1 VAEAKYVKVK
11 RYYFEK
17 EAQVTQ
23 LQNTVAHQRMA
34 VSRTV
39 LDDNEYSARF
49 SRLDGA
55 IKELAFSIRK
65 DWKTVP
71 DWLHPS
77 VNEDAVTVG
86 TKEMTGVGR
95 AVISRWIAEEIF
107 ERYFHPGLERTL
119 SERLK
124 TIEWNL
130 RRQQPQAFNE
140 EDKENQL
147 ARISNWRR
155 TTLDGLSDIIQSK
168 SALENQ
174 GHLADYLVEKLL
186 ATLQCDLKDPPPP
199 ELPHGV
205 RTIVEN
211 AINIIEKIP
220 QEARDIVV
228 DYIVPGTPLS
238 DVNMRVETGLPP
250 LIRPLGKEHSP
261 STERGRDSTEDMDVD
276 KESSNS
282 PLGGD
287 PKTSP
292 PHFPQNREQRK
303 KYPFGNLMSKKSA
316 TPAPPSSSDTRP
328 VSNTDATKDR
338 DEQSPSE
345 KRSRV
350 RFATFVAVD
359 VRGRGPNNVLMP
371 APVFTLES

>member
-1 VAEAKYVKVK
+1 
-11 RYYFEK
+11 
-17 EAQVTQ
+17 
-23 LQNTVAHQRMA
+23 MA

-55 IKELAFSIRK
+55 IKELSFSIRK

-95 AVISRWIAEEIF
+95 AVISRWIADEIF
-107 ERYFHPGLERTL
+107 DRYFHPGLERTF

-130 RRQQPQAFNE
+130 RRQQTQTFNE
-140 EDKENQL
+140 DDKENQL

-155 TTLDGLSDIIQSK
+155 TTLDGLSDLIQSK
-168 SALENQ
+168 SAPESQ
-174 GHLADYLVEKLL
+174 AHLADYLVEKLL
-186 ATLQCDLKDPPPP
+186 ATLQCDLKEPPPP

-228 DYIVPGTPLS
+228 DYIVPGTPVS
-238 DVNMRVETGLPP
+238 DVNMKVETGLPP
-250 LIRPLGKEHSP
+250 LTRPLSKELTSLI
-261 STERGRDSTEDMDVD
+261 ERGHDSTEDMDVD
-276 KESSNS
+276 KETSNS
-282 PLGGD
+282 PQGD
-287 PKTSP
+287 HKASP
-292 PHFPQNREQRK
+292 PHLPQNREQRK
-303 KYPFGNLMSKKSA
+303 KYPFGSLMSKKSA
-316 TPAPPSSSDTRP
+316 APAPSASSDTRP
-328 VSNTDATKDR
+328 ASNTDATKDR
-338 DEQSPSE
+338 DEQSPAE

-350 RFATFVAVD
+350 RFATFVAVE
-359 VRGRGPNNVLMP
+359 VRGRGPNNVLIP
-371 APVFTLES
+371 APVFTLDS